1 MIPNGKKREAKSEGQ
16 RWHYFAE
23 KKLPA
28 LLRGIKSKNNGDFYC
43 LNCLYSSRT
52 KSKLEFHK
60 KVCENK
66 DFCDVIMPFEDT
78 KILEFNQYQKSDTAP
93 FIEKVLWIPKI
104 ARNKNN

>member
-1 MIPNGKKREAKSEGQ
+1 MIPNGKKGEAKSEGQ
-16 RWHYFAE
+16 RWHYLAE

-43 LNCLYSSRT
+43 LNCLHSSRT

-93 FIEKVLWIPKI
+93 FIEKVLWIPKR